1 MSLVDSLAGLIT
13 PQIVGS
19 LASRLGESESAV
31 SKGLTGGAATLLSGL
46 AGRAT
51 DTSFLSTILSLVTG
65 PGGGSSLLGS
75 LAGLASGNANSA
87 VTDIGGKLL
96 SMLLGNNQGAIASA
110 IASAAGLK
118 SSSAS
123 GILSMAAPMVLGLL
137 SQKVS
142 SGGLNA
148 AGLGSMLA
156 GESASLKGLL
166 PAGIGSLLSAGM
178 PNVAAAAR
186 AAVPEVKAAGT
197 NWLLP
202 ILLGLGLLGGLW
214 WFMNRSAEPMKE
226 ASTEVATKAAEIAAP
241 VVDAAKSMW
250 ASLGEFFKF
259 KLPNGV
265 EIDIPRLGVENKL
278 IEFIGDASKAV
289 DKTTWFDFDRLLFD
303 TSKATLQPA
312 SQGQLVTT
320 AAILKAFPNVH
331 LKIGGYT
338 DNTGD
343 KAFNMKLSQDRANTV
358 VAELV
363 KLGVEP
369 ARLSGEGYGDAHP
382 VGDNATEEGR
392 AKNRRISMRVTKK

>member
-19 LASRLGESESAV
+19 LASRLGESESAI

-51 DTSFLSTILSLVTG
+51 DTSFLNSIIGLLTG
-65 PGGGSSLLGS
+65 PGAGSNMLGS
-75 LAGLASGNANSA
+75 LAGLASGSANSG
-87 VTDIGGKLL
+87 VTDLGGKLL
-96 SMLLGNNQGAIASA
+96 SMVLGNNQGAVASA

-118 SSSAS
+118 SGSATS
-123 GILSMAAPMVLGLL
+123 ILSMAAPMVLGLL
-137 SQKVS
+137 GQKVS
-142 SGGLNA
+142 SGGLSA

-156 GESASLKGLL
+156 GESAGLKGLL
-166 PAGIGSLLSAGM
+166 PAGIGSLLSAALPSM
-178 PNVAAAAR
+178 PNVPKM
-186 AAVPEVKAAGT
+186 AVPEVKEAGT

-202 ILLGLGLLGGLW
+202 IALGVALLGGLW
-214 WFMNRSAEPMKE
+214 WFMNQTPPE
-226 ASTEVATKAAEIAAP
+226 APKEVATKAAEVAAP
-241 VVDAAKSMW
+241 MVDAAKSMW
-250 ASLGEFFKF
+250 AALGEFFKF

-278 IEFIGDASKAV
+278 IEFVSDAAKPI

-303 TSKATLQPA
+303 TAKATLQPA
-312 SQGQLVTT
+312 SQGQLETT
-320 AAILKAFPNVH
+320 AAILKAFPNVN

-343 KAFNMKLSQDRANTV
+343 KAFNMQLSKDRATTV
-358 VAELV
+358 VAELE
-363 KLGVEP
+363 KLGVEKG
-369 ARLSGEGYGDAHP
+369 RLEAEGYGDAHP